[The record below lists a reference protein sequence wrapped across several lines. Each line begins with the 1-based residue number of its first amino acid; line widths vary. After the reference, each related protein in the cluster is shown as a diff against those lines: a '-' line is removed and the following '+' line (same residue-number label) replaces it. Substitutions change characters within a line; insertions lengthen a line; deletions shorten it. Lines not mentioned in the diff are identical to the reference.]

1 MNKLLL
7 GMLIALVIII
17 IQLSFLILITKDI
30 KKEINHISSEV
41 TIIDNNVDSIR
52 YDVEEIYM
60 HYWKLE
66 NWNTK

>member
-1 MNKLLL
+1 
-7 GMLIALVIII
+7 MLIALVIII